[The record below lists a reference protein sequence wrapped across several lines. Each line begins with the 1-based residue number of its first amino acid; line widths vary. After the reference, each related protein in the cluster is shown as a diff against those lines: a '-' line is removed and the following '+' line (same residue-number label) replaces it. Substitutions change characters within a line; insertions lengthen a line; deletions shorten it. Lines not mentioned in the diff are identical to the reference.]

1 MSIFIQTTRKKGNV
15 NLAVKLYNQT
25 LDMDTEFPLPM
36 PVGAIEIDPDF
47 NPPISNSVG
56 SISKAVNCH
65 K

>member
-56 SISKAVNCH
+56 
-65 K
+65 